1 MNGQLG
7 QVHRSGYGYGPPSF
21 DPDVY
26 RSWVGQALASP
37 VFVRV
42 QAGQGAQVEGAT
54 TRSALN
60 QALQM
65 LGWKSPVNATNSTPG
80 APVVLS
86 VNEQQAPQLAAM
98 LGLAPGQLNGGN
110 GDVGQVRC
118 PQGQTYIP
126 GVGCRVALRAA
137 PVVQATV
144 YAGTQV
150 LRTGNTGQSR
160 VNQAWKMID
169 DANKFFAVAAGQPA
183 PAPKT
188 HLCRLVPSSTGSVT
202 YYCGVDVTGLPQ
214 SVVNQVINT
223 LWPLAAG
230 YTFPAPSFAR
240 GTPDGDLGQAC
251 PAGQTYI
258 PGVGCRVALQ
268 AAPIVYA
275 RVFSGTQTLR
285 NARTGLSRLNQAWK
299 IIDDTI
305 KFLYAAAGRIA
316 PKPTTRWCNNL
327 MTSTGTVMQCGV
339 DVTGLP
345 QSVVNQVINTLW
357 PLAALTELATVAPL
371 RGAPTVSGPDGDLGQ
386 ICPTGTV
393 IWPDGSKRYINASAA
408 GKVPVCP
415 PGSALS
421 MAANQCRCSCPAGT
435 FWNSRLESCAPSL
448 RGAPDLSG
456 APSGQLGN
464 PEASI
469 GLSIGIGGLLL
480 FGLAAYGIWRLARG

>member
-42 QAGQGAQVEGAT
+42 QDGQGAQVEGAT

-65 LGWKSPVNATNSTPG
+65 LGWRSPVNATNSTPG
-80 APVVLS
+80 APVVLT
-86 VNEQQAPQLAAM
+86 VGEQQAPQVAAM
-98 LGLAPGQLNGGN
+98 LGLAPGQLSGGN
-110 GDVGQVRC
+110 GGVGQVRC

-202 YYCGVDVTGLPQ
+202 YACGVDVTGLPQ
-214 SVVNQVINT
+214 SVVN
-223 LWPLAAG
+223 
-230 YTFPAPSFAR
+230 R
-240 GTPDGDLGQAC
+240 
-251 PAGQTYI
+251 
-258 PGVGCRVALQ
+258 
-268 AAPIVYA
+268 
-275 RVFSGTQTLR
+275 
-285 NARTGLSRLNQAWK
+285 
-299 IIDDTI
+299 
-305 KFLYAAAGRIA
+305 
-316 PKPTTRWCNNL
+316 
-327 MTSTGTVMQCGV
+327 
-339 DVTGLP
+339 
-345 QSVVNQVINTLW
+345 VINTLW

-371 RGAPTVSGPDGDLGQ
+371 RGAPTVSGADGGLGQ
-386 ICPTGTV
+386 VCPTGTV
-393 IWPDGSKRYINASAA
+393 IWPDGSKRYINASVA
-408 GKVPVCP
+408 GKIPVCP
-415 PGSALS
+415 PGAALS
-421 MAANQCRCSCPAGT
+421 TAANQCRCSCPAGT
-435 FWNSRLESCAPSL
+435 FWNSRFESCAPSL